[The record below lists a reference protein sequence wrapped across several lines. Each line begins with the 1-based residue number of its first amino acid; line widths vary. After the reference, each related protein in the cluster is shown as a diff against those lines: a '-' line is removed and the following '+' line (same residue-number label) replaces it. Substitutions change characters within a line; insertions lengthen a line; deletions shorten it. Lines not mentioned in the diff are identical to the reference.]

1 MARQNAEFES
11 SPTAEFTEP
20 VVEGF
25 RRITDKPI
33 RGTSVALSQGGEFA
47 FVILALGVSSALM
60 DGRTADMLIV
70 AVKLSMAT
78 TPLGFRAGDRMNV
91 RLGPKAEPAY
101 EQYID
106 EENRVIIAGFG
117 RIGQIVIRILGVRHI
132 GFTALETSADQVN
145 LVRRFVNK
153 VY

>member
-1 MARQNAEFES
+1 MVRQNAKFEP

-25 RRITDKPI
+25 RRITDKSI
-33 RGTSVALSQGGEFA
+33 RGTSVALS
-47 FVILALGVSSALM
+47 
-60 DGRTADMLIV
+60 
-70 AVKLSMAT
+70 MAT
-78 TPLGFRAGDRMNV
+78 TLLAFRAGDRMNV

-117 RIGQIVIRILGVRHI
+117 RIGQIVSRILGVRHI

-145 LVRRFVNK
+145 LVRCAFA
-153 VY
+153 